1 MSDARPP
8 DYADVDGE
16 RARSWEEWVNV
27 IDDVIDESVRH
38 DDAIELTAEDL
49 AVEVP
54 TRFGEDAPRAEW
66 RFDGSVTVSVKGASG
81 PLAEWLRWWYE
92 RR

>member
-1 MSDARPP
+1 MSDAQPPRPADSEFGPERPP
-8 DYADVDGE
+8 SWVDVF
-16 RARSWEEWVNV
+16 
-27 IDDVIDESVRH
+27 DDVIDETVEH
-38 DDAIELTAEDL
+38 DAAIELTAEDL

-66 RFDGSVTVSVKGASG
+66 RFDGSVTVSVQGASG

-92 RR
+92 RRQ